1 MEAQVG
7 TLTEA
12 KIGKVY
18 NFNYRQPY
26 GGDTRRCLA
35 KVVEI
40 RKLTDSDIARI
51 TNASRYRVGDPEFIR
66 TETIV
71 TCQMPDGQ
79 HRNFYAER
87 TDGCKRT
94 VLGSILFWTGL
105 ARLMFRR

>member
-1 MEAQVG
+1 MK

-12 KIGKVY
+12 RVGKVY
-18 NFNYRQPY
+18 NFDYRQPY

-40 RKLTDSDIARI
+40 RKLTDADIARI
-51 TNASRYRVGDPEFIR
+51 AASSRYRAGDPEFVR

-71 TCQMPDGQ
+71 TCQMPNGA

-87 TDGCKRT
+87 TDNCKT
-94 VLGSILFWTGL
+94 TILGSLLFWTGA
-105 ARLMFRR
+105 ARLVFGR